1 MSGTVKNIFKVLI
14 VAIVCLVVG
23 AFLINV
29 LAPNA
34 TNQVTNAI
42 EQQIWKATG
51 ISLDINGDKYGGKD
65 GGKEATKG
73 ANRSDNSN
81 TIAGKGGGNT
91 VTGFSR
97 DQ

>member
-14 VAIVCLVVG
+14 IAIVCLVVG

-42 EQQIWKATG
+42 EQQVWKATG
-51 ISLDINGDKYGGKD
+51 ISLDLNGDGYTGQNGGK
-65 GGKEATKG
+65 ATAG
-73 ANRSDNSN
+73 ANRSDKSN

-97 DQ
+97 DK